1 MDEKEGLPEEEAARD
16 AWNRHLYRNESVVT
30 DLFHGQL
37 KSTVSCSKCDRISI
51 TFDPMMTMLLPIPAK
66 KESIEFY
73 FVPYDLN
80 KKGYVNFKGKVSI
93 RGSDSVMQFRREVYE
108 TYGVDVSSYTITK
121 VNNNE
126 FSRYFST

>member
-1 MDEKEGLPEEEAARD
+1 
-16 AWNRHLYRNESVVT
+16 
-30 DLFHGQL
+30 
-37 KSTVSCSKCDRISI
+37 
-51 TFDPMMTMLLPIPAK
+51 MMTMLLPIPAK

-80 KKGYVNFKGKVSI
+80 KKGYVNYKGMVSI